1 MNECNS
7 IETIDRTNLTEQTKI
22 RLNEITEIE
31 NYFHEEINQR
41 KWCSKSLSKYVAAF
55 GYLDKV
61 LIALSATRAG
71 VYIILFTSVV
81 DALVGIASFTL
92 YFSLTTGIVKKLLS
106 ITRKKKKKHDNILM
120 LAKSKVNSI
129 EALISQELMDMQIS
143 YEEFVAIFK
152 ERDKYEKMKEN
163 FRTEN

>member
-7 IETIDRTNLTEQTKI
+7 FETIDRTNLTEQTKI
-22 RLNEITEIE
+22 RLNEIPEIE

-61 LIALSATRAG
+61 LIAISATSAG

-92 YFSLTTGIVKKLLS
+92 YSSLTTGIVKKLLS
-106 ITRKKKKKHDNILM
+106 ITRKKSMIKFWWWL
-120 LAKSKVNSI
+120 KVNSI
-129 EALISQELMDMQIS
+129 ALKL
-143 YEEFVAIFK
+143 
-152 ERDKYEKMKEN
+152 
-163 FRTEN
+163 